1 MLSICKQLSDNEGR
15 QGKRLDICGL
25 HGGSAAL
32 FAARLQE
39 IQQQTICCLV
49 PSDDLLESL
58 AGDIRLF
65 TDIPVL
71 TYPAFEIA
79 PYTPLAPDPTTVAAR
94 LATLYFLQEQTDP
107 CIVLTS
113 VEAILRRVLPNRS

>member
-1 MLSICKQLSDNEGR
+1 MYSAASVLASSFVIKKYFGRAETMLSICKQLSGKEGQ
-15 QGKRLDICGL
+15 QGKKRDICGL

-32 FAARLQE
+32 FMARLQA
-39 IQQQTICCLV
+39 IQQQAICCLV
-49 PSDDLLESL
+49 PSDDLLEPL

-79 PYTPLAPDPTTVAAR
+79 PYTQLAPDPATVAAC
-94 LATLYFLQEQTDP
+94 LATLSFL
-107 CIVLTS
+107 
-113 VEAILRRVLPNRS
+113 